1 MVHFLF
7 LLKAKLIST
16 TKVKTSMSQKWF
28 PTMKQ
33 KTKKVLFEHFHIK
46 PQKILQ
52 PTKKME
58 CPVTFQTKKILSFP
72 EFSVNKDIK

>member
-1 MVHFLF
+1 
-7 LLKAKLIST
+7 
-16 TKVKTSMSQKWF
+16 MSQKWF
-28 PTMKQ
+28 PKMKQ

-46 PQKILQ
+46 PRKILQ